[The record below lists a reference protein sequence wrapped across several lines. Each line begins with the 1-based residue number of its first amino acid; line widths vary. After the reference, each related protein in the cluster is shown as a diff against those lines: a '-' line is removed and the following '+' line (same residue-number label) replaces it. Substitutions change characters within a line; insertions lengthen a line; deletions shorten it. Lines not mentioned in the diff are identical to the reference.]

1 MDNKI
6 ENELEK
12 FNKPNKCKNLIREV
26 ITYVLII
33 LFVILIR
40 TFIVTPVRVDGDS
53 MNNNLK
59 NGEILLLK
67 KYDKSY
73 ERFDVV
79 VFKYGND
86 KLIKRVIGLPGESVK
101 YKDSK
106 LYINDKYVEENM
118 IKKITYDFDLRELG
132 FDEIPIGYYFVMGDN
147 RNASCDSRHP
157 NVGLI
162 KRSQIYGKAVLKYAS
177 KSENSSVEKADFK
190 ILWN

>member
-1 MDNKI
+1 MDNKV

-12 FNKPNKCKNLIREV
+12 FNKTNKNKNLIREI

-40 TFIVTPVRVDGDS
+40 TFVITPVRVDGDS

-73 ERFDVV
+73 KRFDVV

-86 KLIKRVIGLPGESVK
+86 KLIKRIIGLPGENVV
-101 YKDSK
+101 YKDNK
-106 LYINDKYVEENM
+106 LYINNQYVEESM
-118 IKKITYDFDLRELG
+118 IEKNTYDFDIRELG
-132 FDEIPIGYYFVMGDN
+132 FNIIPSGYYFVMGDN
-147 RNASCDSRHP
+147 RTNSKDSRIIGFVSEKDILGTT
-157 NVGLI
+157 NLI
-162 KRSQIYGKAVLKYAS
+162 IFPFNKFGSINK
-177 KSENSSVEKADFK
+177 
-190 ILWN
+190 

>member
-86 KLIKRVIGLPGESVK
+86 KLIKRVIGLPGESIK

-132 FDEIPIGYYFVMGDN
+132 FDEIPIVPTLKIVESLDLL
-147 RNASCDSRHP
+147 
-157 NVGLI
+157 V
-162 KRSQIYGKAVLKYAS
+162 KKIY
-177 KSENSSVEKADFK
+177 
-190 ILWN
+190 

>member
-1 MDNKI
+1 MSDKI

-12 FNKPNKCKNLIREV
+12 FTKNNKYKNLFRE
-26 ITYVLII
+26 IMAYVLII
-33 LFVILIR
+33 LIVILIR

-67 KYDKSY
+67 KYDKTF

-86 KLIKRVIGLPGESVK
+86 KLIKRIIGLPGESVV

-106 LYINDKYVEENM
+106 LYIDNKYVEESM
-118 IKKITYDFDLRELG
+118 IEKKTYDFDLRELG
-132 FDEIPIGYYFVMGDN
+132 FDEIPSGYYFVMGDN
-147 RNASCDSRHP
+147 RTNSKDSRII
-157 NVGLI
+157 GLI
-162 KRSQIYGKAVLKYAS
+162 
-177 KSENSSVEKADFK
+177 SEKD
-190 ILWN
+190 ILGTTNFIVFPFNKFGSINK

>member
-67 KYDKSY
+67 KYDKFY

-147 RNASCDSRHP
+147 RTNSKDSRII
-157 NVGLI
+157 GL
-162 KRSQIYGKAVLKYAS
+162 V
-177 KSENSSVEKADFK
+177 SEKD
-190 ILWN
+190 ILGSTNLIIFPFNKFGSINK